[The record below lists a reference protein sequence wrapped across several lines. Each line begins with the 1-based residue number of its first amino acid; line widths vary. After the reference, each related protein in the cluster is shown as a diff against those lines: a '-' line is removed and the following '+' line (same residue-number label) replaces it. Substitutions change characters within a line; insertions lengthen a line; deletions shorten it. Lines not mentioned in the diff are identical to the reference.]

1 MSTEGLVKKW
11 RGQHGKRYLFSNAEE
26 MADALGRLSAE
37 NEALRAQ
44 VEALTKERDDL
55 HTCLDGAGKGQQ
67 MVEAELNKYAHAL
80 VDLTEVVCPGLR
92 SGDILADAKTALSKA
107 TTPQALTRPA
117 VPEFS
122 RIAQRKLDEK
132 LEEGFQ
138 VNGYAIQRDSTRGF
152 IDSAGFVG
160 WWTPGVHALAI
171 ATIDAMERPAVP
183 EGWKPVPVEPTWEML
198 EAWVDAVAGPDE
210 SPIRAGYQAML
221 NAAPTIKESLTVAPQ
236 PSQQEAVREIGVN
249 ISGWTEHDALAILN
263 QISDGPFGQD
273 DVDDALAFMR
283 LVDDQRQLKILADV
297 EAATQ
302 PTEAVK
308 P

>member
-183 EGWKPVPVEPTWEML
+183 EGWKPALGCPRHGRIFFGGEWPGHGFTASVG
-198 EAWVDAVAGPDE
+198 WV
-210 SPIRAGYQAML
+210 
-221 NAAPTIKESLTVAPQ
+221 AASTSA
-236 PSQQEAVREIGVN
+236 
-249 ISGWTEHDALAILN
+249 
-263 QISDGPFGQD
+263 
-273 DVDDALAFMR
+273 
-283 LVDDQRQLKILADV
+283 KILSCRWSSTSRMNANASSTSSCPNGPS
-297 EAATQ
+297 EI
-302 PTEAVK
+302 
-308 P
+308 